1 MTNLSPVRADR
12 RQTGR
17 AVIIGILAA
26 TVLGW
31 VLFALILGLVVGPR
45 AAQTADRLAFAAAWL
60 LPIAILLFVMSAATG
75 LGRAFGGGGD
85 PTANVDSRYVDVT
98 RRVLTNSVE
107 QSLIFALAALA
118 MAALTPAGQL
128 SVLAALAILFVIAR
142 VVFWFGYLRDPMYRF
157 PGFALTAEI
166 NLVIL
171 VWDIVHV
178 I

>member
-1 MTNLSPVRADR
+1 MADMTHARGDRSRA
-12 RQTGR
+12 GR
-17 AVIIGILAA
+17 TMIIGILAA

-31 VLFALILGLVVGPR
+31 VLFALIVGLMVGPR
-45 AAQTADRLAFAAAWL
+45 AAQTADRLAYAAAWL
-60 LPIAILLFVMSAATG
+60 LPIAILLFVMSMATG
-75 LGRAFGGGGD
+75 FGRAFGGGEN
-85 PTANVDSRYVDVT
+85 PTANADSRYVDIS
-98 RRVLTNSVE
+98 RRVLTNTVE

-128 SVLAALAILFVIAR
+128 SVLAALVILFVIAR

-157 PGFALTAEI
+157 PGFALTAEV

-178 I
+178 V